1 MTDDQKQRVK
11 LRWVERPSGGWE
23 VVSEVV
29 SGFGYIIPEE
39 RIEELRESSNIE
51 ACLTCSRWEYVSDP
65 GYRRTVGVCHR
76 DRGGLTEPLG
86 VCGLYERKGGGG
98 E

>member
-1 MTDDQKQRVK
+1 MTDEQKREI
-11 LRWVERPSGGWE
+11 VEQVARKIQEKSPL
-23 VVSEVV
+23 VV

-39 RIEELRESSNIE
+39 RIEELRESSNIK

-86 VCGLYERKGGGG
+86 VCGLYEPRLGT
-98 E
+98 